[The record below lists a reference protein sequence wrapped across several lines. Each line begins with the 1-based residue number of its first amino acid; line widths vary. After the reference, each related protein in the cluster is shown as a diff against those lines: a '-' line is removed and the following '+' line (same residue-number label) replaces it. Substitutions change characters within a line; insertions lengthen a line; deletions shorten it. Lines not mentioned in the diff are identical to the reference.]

1 MPTAIIADDEDL
13 QRSDLRR
20 MLQIVWPAL
29 EIIAD
34 CEDGGDALDAIVKL
48 QPDIAFLD
56 IRMPE
61 LSGLDV
67 ARASDGKCRIVFTTA
82 YDNHAIEAFKLG
94 AIDYLLKPITEER
107 LRHCSLR
114 LQEQTSTG
122 TMSADLLQI
131 MAALDQ
137 RLREPA
143 ESERIRWIS
152 ASSGNTIKLFPIE
165 EVLFFESDLRYTRVV
180 SASDEGHIRTS
191 IKELQ
196 KGLAPEQFWQIHRSI
211 MVNPHAIARAR
222 RDEMGNI
229 FVELKNHSEQ
239 LKVSQTYAWRF
250 KSM

>member
-13 QRSDLRR
+13 QRSDLQR
-20 MLQIVWPAL
+20 MLQLIWPELQILAS
-29 EIIAD
+29 
-34 CEDGGDALDAIVKL
+34 CEDGGDALDAIVKH

-107 LRHCSLR
+107 LRHTTTR
-114 LQEQTSTG
+114 INEQLNSGSTQN
-122 TMSADLLQI
+122 DLLQV

-137 RLREPA
+137 RLREPQ

-180 SASDEGHIRTS
+180 SAEDEGHIRTS

-211 MVNPHAIARAR
+211 MVNPHAISKAKK
-222 RDEMGNI
+222 DEMGNI
-229 FVELKNHSEQ
+229 VVELKNHPEQ

-250 KSM
+250 KGM

>member
-13 QRSDLRR
+13 QRSDLQR
-20 MLQIVWPAL
+20 MLQLIWPELQILAS
-29 EIIAD
+29 
-34 CEDGGDALDAIVKL
+34 CEDGGDALEAIIKH

-67 ARASDGKCRIVFTTA
+67 ARASDGKCCIVFTTA

-107 LRHCSLR
+107 LRHTTTR
-114 LQEQTSTG
+114 INEQLNSGSTQN
-122 TMSADLLQI
+122 DLLQV

-137 RLREPA
+137 RLREPQ

-180 SASDEGHIRTS
+180 SAEDEGHIRTS

-211 MVNPHAIARAR
+211 MVNPHAISKAKK
-222 RDEMGNI
+222 DEMGNI
-229 FVELKNHSEQ
+229 VVELKNHPEQ

-250 KSM
+250 KGM

>member
-20 MLQIVWPAL
+20 MLQIVWPEL

-34 CEDGGDALDAIVKL
+34 CEDGGDALDAIVRL

-94 AIDYLLKPITEER
+94 AVDYLLKPITEER

-114 LQEQTSTG
+114 MQEQTKAG
-122 TMSADLLQI
+122 AMPADLLQI
-131 MAALDQ
+131 MSALDQ